1 MTQEL
6 LKKINE
12 LSKKEKE
19 QGLTAEEK
27 KLQSELRDEYRKE
40 FRKNFQKQLTNVDVK
55 LPNGKVVPLTQLSK
69 KK

>member
-6 LKKINE
+6 LSKINE

-19 QGLTAEEK
+19 QGLTPEEK
-27 KLQSELRDEYRKE
+27 ELQAKLRDEYRKE

-55 LPNGKVVPLTQLSK
+55 LPNGKVVPLTQFNK